1 MPIWAV
7 LIEHQCELTIVVQC
21 LHAIVSISTGC
32 SVVPVNVFHRTRRP
46 GPWVWLL
53 GKLYEQKLP
62 NFNTTFKYLIVVHN
76 EVFISAWSTITR
88 ALWNSLSWPVTFKV
102 MIHVQVVTNLMSNSL
117 QIIYRNLKSN
127 LNKKVCCLS
136 SPLQLQ
142 MHHYNISLYWPS
154 LSLTRKPF
162 QGRQLQQQKNQ
173 SLACTLLLHM
183 SLPKAGIAHNYQDAC
198 KKYLSFLVAHHGI
211 VVNFDFFVCYRLLGQ
226 NKRELTKAYYCCI
239 TTAC

>member
-1 MPIWAV
+1 MKFLLVHGLPSLELFGILCPDPSLLKSWSMFKLWPISWATV
-7 LIEHQCELTIVVQC
+7 YK
-21 LHAIVSISTGC
+21 SY
-32 SVVPVNVFHRTRRP
+32 TR
-46 GPWVWLL
+46 
-53 GKLYEQKLP
+53 
-62 NFNTTFKYLIVVHN
+62 
-76 EVFISAWSTITR
+76 
-88 ALWNSLSWPVTFKV
+88 
-102 MIHVQVVTNLMSNSL
+102 
-117 QIIYRNLKSN
+117 YRNLKSN

-198 KKYLSFLVAHHGI
+198 KKYLSFLVTHHGI
-211 VVNFDFFVCYRLLGQ
+211 VVNFDFFLCYRLLGQ